1 MPAPS
6 DPTDRLISPP
16 GYFPS
21 RRAEQRGE
29 EQAAKLVLCRGIPT
43 SRLPFPCSLGMV
55 LRPKRNRRRLPPSEI
70 DSSMPTFAISPEI
83 GFEQSEQ
90 SQQAQRRVRSLG
102 TDRQTVRR
110 PCRSNP
116 RALYRDMLRLAFCF
130 EKFIP
135 ALAELFC
142 FFLTGCY

>member
-55 LRPKRNRRRLPPSEI
+55 LRPKRNRRRLPPRSIRQCQLSRFPQKLDLNKVSRVSKHNEE
-70 DSSMPTFAISPEI
+70 FA
-83 GFEQSEQ
+83 
-90 SQQAQRRVRSLG
+90 RSG
-102 TDRQTVRR
+102 RTDRQSDAHVVQIQGLCTEI
-110 PCRSNP
+110 C
-116 RALYRDMLRLAFCF
+116 LGLRFVLRNS
-130 EKFIP
+130 
-135 ALAELFC
+135 
-142 FFLTGCY
+142 FLLLPNFSASS